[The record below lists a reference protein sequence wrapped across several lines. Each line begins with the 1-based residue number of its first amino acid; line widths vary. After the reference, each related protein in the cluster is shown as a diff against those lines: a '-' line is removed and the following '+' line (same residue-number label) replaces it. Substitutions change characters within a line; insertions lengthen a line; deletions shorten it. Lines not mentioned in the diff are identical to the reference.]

1 MSMPFAMKT
10 RAQASL
16 FREKHVDA
24 LARYSGQLETYAR
37 KYVATFDGNES
48 ISDWSSRHAQR
59 FSTTVNAYIP
69 IVVITRDLGE
79 YVNTHKKSKAGSA
92 PSTTRLT
99 VTRYYTEH
107 VGAKVRTTDDSFAG
121 RSQFNRLL
129 LEEFDTWYSAFEAE
143 ADEDFANDAPSAD
156 SRWIYH
162 CANKLHSRTGLSS
175 SAIVPVIEAWL
186 TEHLAA

>member
-1 MSMPFAMKT
+1 MSFAIKT
-10 RAQASL
+10 RSQASS

-24 LARYSGQLETYAR
+24 LARYSSQLEAYAK

-59 FSTTVNAYIP
+59 FSTSINAYIP
-69 IVVITRDLGE
+69 IAVITRDLGE
-79 YVNTHKKSKAGSA
+79 YVITHKKSKAASA
-92 PSTTRLT
+92 PSTQLT
-99 VTRYYTEH
+99 VTRYYNERS
-107 VGAKVRTTDDSFAG
+107 GAGERATNSLAE

-143 ADEDFANDAPSAD
+143 AEEDFTNDAPSAD

-186 TEHLAA
+186 NEQHKL